1 MVITGVLL
9 FFLFCFFWFVFFFRL
24 VSGTQGRDFEIK
36 IKRKYGEVHPER
48 FDN

>member
-9 FFLFCFFWFVFFFRL
+9 FFFRL
-24 VSGTQGRDFEIK
+24 VSRTRGHDFEIK